1 MVNELELTWVLNE
14 CNFTLV
20 LLSNLSIK
28 THRRDICQYFVVMP
42 LCPQALRGSKCE
54 HFNSM
59 FFFLLLGTTVKVH
72 VVHLEKEKVDPYVN
86 VRPLLSSTV
95 GDLCDLIHEV
105 RTVSFSMQVSGFSYL
120 QETLYITHWS
130 ILWFVSW
137 QLSLLASKNAM
148 VIILSTSS
156 QAPFTGSWEKVA
168 WPGWGGGVGTPSPF
182 IFSPFLFSFFC
193 LVPILSKQHFERFK
207 NRLLHKMLCTCFTV
221 I

>member
-1 MVNELELTWVLNE
+1 M
-14 CNFTLV
+14 
-20 LLSNLSIK
+20 
-28 THRRDICQYFVVMP
+28 
-42 LCPQALRGSKCE
+42 
-54 HFNSM
+54 
-59 FFFLLLGTTVKVH
+59 
-72 VVHLEKEKVDPYVN
+72 VHLEKEKVDPYVN

-156 QAPFTGSWEKVA
+156 QAPFTVVEKKLLDLV
-168 WPGWGGGVGTPSPF
+168 GEGGLELLPF
-182 IFSPFLFSFFC
+182 HLFTLF
-193 LVPILSKQHFERFK
+193 IL
-207 NRLLHKMLCTCFTV
+207 LLLPCSYSLQTTL
-221 I
+221 

>member
-1 MVNELELTWVLNE
+1 M
-14 CNFTLV
+14 
-20 LLSNLSIK
+20 
-28 THRRDICQYFVVMP
+28 
-42 LCPQALRGSKCE
+42 
-54 HFNSM
+54 
-59 FFFLLLGTTVKVH
+59 
-72 VVHLEKEKVDPYVN
+72 VHLEKEKVDPYVN

-130 ILWFVSW
+130 ILWSI
-137 QLSLLASKNAM
+137 LSLGNFLCLPLKMLWSLFGLQ
-148 VIILSTSS
+148 VLRLHLRVV
-156 QAPFTGSWEKVA
+156 EKKLLDLV
-168 WPGWGGGVGTPSPF
+168 GEGGVGTPSPF

-207 NRLLHKMLCTCFTV
+207 NRLLHKMLCICFTV

>member
-1 MVNELELTWVLNE
+1 
-14 CNFTLV
+14 
-20 LLSNLSIK
+20 
-28 THRRDICQYFVVMP
+28 MP

-105 RTVSFSMQVSGFSYL
+105 RAVSFSMQVSGFSYL

-137 QLSLLASKNAM
+137 QLSLFASKNAM
-148 VIILSTSS
+148 VIVWSTSS

-207 NRLLHKMLCTCFTV
+207 NRLLLKMLCTCFTV

>member
-1 MVNELELTWVLNE
+1 
-14 CNFTLV
+14 
-20 LLSNLSIK
+20 
-28 THRRDICQYFVVMP
+28 MP

-54 HFNSM
+54 HFNSI
-59 FFFLLLGTTVKVH
+59 FFPLLGTTVKVH

-137 QLSLLASKNAM
+137 QLSLFASKNAM
-148 VIILSTSS
+148 VIVWSTSS

-168 WPGWGGGVGTPSPF
+168 WPGWGGGGWDPF
-182 IFSPFLFSFFC
+182 PFHLFTLF
-193 LVPILSKQHFERFK
+193 IL
-207 NRLLHKMLCTCFTV
+207 LLLPCSYSLQTTLWE